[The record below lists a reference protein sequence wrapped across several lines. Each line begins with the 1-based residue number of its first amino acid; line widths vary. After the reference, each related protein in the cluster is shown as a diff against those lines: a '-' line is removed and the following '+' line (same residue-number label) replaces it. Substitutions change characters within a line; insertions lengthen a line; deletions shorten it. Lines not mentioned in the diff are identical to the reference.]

1 FSTLSER
8 LPHHLENP
16 EASMAG
22 TSGKGSGDVVGGNTS
37 AKSLLHGIFLKID
50 IPYVGPAE
58 SVTT

>member
-1 FSTLSER
+1 
-8 LPHHLENP
+8 
-16 EASMAG
+16 MAG